1 MLSWDLTWRRLIPL
15 IYFPYWGQE
24 CRSLSQEGRTFAYV
38 VSGCPR
44 AHILA
49 LNRTSLVLIYK
60 LVSLIE
66 CRVAQT
72 VDVNGGLHL
81 SLEIVVVLVIIS
93 VVLVFLEFVSE
104 S

>member
-1 MLSWDLTWRRLIPL
+1 MT
-15 IYFPYWGQE
+15 
-24 CRSLSQEGRTFAYV
+24 
-38 VSGCPR
+38 GCPR
-44 AHILA
+44 EHFLA
-49 LNRTSLVLIYK
+49 LYRNYLVLIYK